1 VGAGNG
7 EQHGF
12 KQRAEEGDEQRDGE
26 VCDEEGHGLFEYAR
40 FVSPEFFDSLGEG
53 WGFWE
58 GCAAGDE
65 EVDHSLVVVDTD
77 VFAADSW
84 GGAVDLFV
92 VAGLGVGEVCHV
104 VVVSEREADAGGG
117 VVVGAVDGCF
127 AGAAGH
133 EFALP
138 FPFGHVG
145 FFLGGFW

>member
-1 VGAGNG
+1 MYGLLEDVG
-7 EQHGF
+7 
-12 KQRAEEGDEQRDGE
+12 
-26 VCDEEGHGLFEYAR
+26 
-40 FVSPEFFDSLGEG
+40 FVVPEFFDALDEG
-53 WGFWE
+53 GGFGE

-104 VVVSEREADAGGG
+104 VVISEREADAGGG

-127 AGAAGH
+127 AGSAGH

-145 FFLGGFW
+145 FFLGSFGCCGAA